1 MTQFFR
7 DPDAFAALQTALISA
22 IVERKTADETVRI
35 WVPACSTGEEAY
47 SITVLLKE
55 AMEKQGRTSK
65 IQVFGTDLDESA
77 VAFARSGRYRSAN
90 GISPEVLRRWF
101 VEDADEVR
109 PIRSVRDVCAFSI
122 HSVIKDPPFSRVDL
136 ISCRNLLIYLNH
148 DLQDKVLRTFEYSL
162 NPGGVLFL
170 GPSEGITRHGTQ
182 FVAINKKHSIFER
195 TDAPTVLPA
204 LQTSRANRDQPVVR
218 PPSSVPTDDP
228 VERSARRALE
238 KYSPVYVVVDGH
250 HNILRFSG
258 GEAGRYL
265 EPSAGAASLE
275 LFNNLQK
282 ALRPIV
288 RTALRRA
295 TSTQGPVSQ
304 DVEITVDGK
313 ERPLTVIVEP
323 ISERGVGGVMFLVA
337 FVEGRAPLADNK
349 NQAAGTSTREEGAT
363 KALNRE
369 LLTTKAQLQATVED
383 LETANEEMRS
393 ISEEYQSVNEEL
405 QSTNEE
411 LETSKEEMQSI
422 NEELQTVNAEMFAKN
437 EALTVLN
444 SDFKNLLDSTQIA
457 TIFLDD
463 DLCIKSFT
471 PGMMDIFRLREAD
484 RGRPIGDI
492 VPLVD
497 YSELQ
502 RDFLKVLRELT
513 TIERELQL
521 RESAQT
527 FIMRIRPYRTVENK
541 INGVV
546 ITFVD
551 ISARKRADLALQ
563 TSEQRYSAIVRQA
576 PVGVAETDL
585 DGRILHANTRFSQVL
600 GRSEDALQTLRLDDV
615 IYREDLRSNRALFNR
630 LLTEGTAFQT
640 ETRFIRPDGT
650 LVWVHNNVAPL
661 VDPDGRPH
669 RVLTVTLEIGERK
682 RAEEHASLLL
692 GELDHRVKNILSIIS
707 SVITQTLK
715 TSTTPSDF
723 AAAME
728 GRIAAIARAHSLLTD
743 GGRGAASLRDLVLT
757 ELAPYDRTTKNISI
771 AGPPVALTPRAG
783 LAFAMAIHELA
794 GNAAKYGGLSTTG
807 GSLAVIWVLD
817 DKEGMLRFSWTEADG
832 PPIAKPPSRRGFGT
846 TLIERSLSHEFDAI
860 VKREFLLTGL
870 RCSIDIP
877 LSPEVIY
884 ASPSDQVRSIQ

>member
-1 MTQFFR
+1 
-7 DPDAFAALQTALISA
+7 
-22 IVERKTADETVRI
+22 
-35 WVPACSTGEEAY
+35 
-47 SITVLLKE
+47 
-55 AMEKQGRTSK
+55 
-65 IQVFGTDLDESA
+65 
-77 VAFARSGRYRSAN
+77 
-90 GISPEVLRRWF
+90 
-101 VEDADEVR
+101 
-109 PIRSVRDVCAFSI
+109 
-122 HSVIKDPPFSRVDL
+122 
-136 ISCRNLLIYLNH
+136 
-148 DLQDKVLRTFEYSL
+148 
-162 NPGGVLFL
+162 
-170 GPSEGITRHGTQ
+170 
-182 FVAINKKHSIFER
+182 
-195 TDAPTVLPA
+195 
-204 LQTSRANRDQPVVR
+204 
-218 PPSSVPTDDP
+218 
-228 VERSARRALE
+228 
-238 KYSPVYVVVDGH
+238 
-250 HNILRFSG
+250 
-258 GEAGRYL
+258 
-265 EPSAGAASLE
+265 
-275 LFNNLQK
+275 
-282 ALRPIV
+282 
-288 RTALRRA
+288 
-295 TSTQGPVSQ
+295 
-304 DVEITVDGK
+304 
-313 ERPLTVIVEP
+313 
-323 ISERGVGGVMFLVA
+323 MFLVA

-771 AGPPVALTPRAG
+771 TGPPVALTPRAG

-794 GNAAKYGGLSTTG
+794 GNAAKYGALSTTG

-884 ASPSDQVRSIQ
+884 ASPSDQIRGIQ

>member
-1 MTQFFR
+1 VTQFFR

-182 FVAINKKHSIFER
+182 FVAINKKHSIFQR

-411 LETSKEEMQSI
+411 LETSK
-422 NEELQTVNAEMFAKN
+422 
-437 EALTVLN
+437 
-444 SDFKNLLDSTQIA
+444 
-457 TIFLDD
+457 
-463 DLCIKSFT
+463 
-471 PGMMDIFRLREAD
+471 
-484 RGRPIGDI
+484 
-492 VPLVD
+492 
-497 YSELQ
+497 
-502 RDFLKVLRELT
+502 
-513 TIERELQL
+513 
-521 RESAQT
+521 
-527 FIMRIRPYRTVENK
+527 
-541 INGVV
+541 
-546 ITFVD
+546 
-551 ISARKRADLALQ
+551 
-563 TSEQRYSAIVRQA
+563 
-576 PVGVAETDL
+576 
-585 DGRILHANTRFSQVL
+585 
-600 GRSEDALQTLRLDDV
+600 
-615 IYREDLRSNRALFNR
+615 
-630 LLTEGTAFQT
+630 
-640 ETRFIRPDGT
+640 
-650 LVWVHNNVAPL
+650 
-661 VDPDGRPH
+661 
-669 RVLTVTLEIGERK
+669 
-682 RAEEHASLLL
+682 
-692 GELDHRVKNILSIIS
+692 
-707 SVITQTLK
+707 
-715 TSTTPSDF
+715 
-723 AAAME
+723 
-728 GRIAAIARAHSLLTD
+728 
-743 GGRGAASLRDLVLT
+743 
-757 ELAPYDRTTKNISI
+757 
-771 AGPPVALTPRAG
+771 
-783 LAFAMAIHELA
+783 
-794 GNAAKYGGLSTTG
+794 
-807 GSLAVIWVLD
+807 
-817 DKEGMLRFSWTEADG
+817 
-832 PPIAKPPSRRGFGT
+832 
-846 TLIERSLSHEFDAI
+846 
-860 VKREFLLTGL
+860 
-870 RCSIDIP
+870 
-877 LSPEVIY
+877 
-884 ASPSDQVRSIQ
+884 